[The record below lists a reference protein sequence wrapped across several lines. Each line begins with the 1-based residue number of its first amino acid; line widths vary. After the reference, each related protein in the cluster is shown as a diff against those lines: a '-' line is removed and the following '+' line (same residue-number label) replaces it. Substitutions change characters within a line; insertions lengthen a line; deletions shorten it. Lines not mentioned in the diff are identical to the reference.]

1 LLYIMKKLYARTEND
16 FEDQTFKALPARSSG
31 LHLDL
36 RLETLETSDAAG
48 WKSGLC
54 SALVAPPVYSNVSR
68 EQPLPPRRCRIPVIF
83 LGPLPQEKEQPVPI
97 QCGPVNSPAKKVT
110 KRNS

>member
-1 LLYIMKKLYARTEND
+1 MKKLYARTEND

-31 LHLDL
+31 SHLDL
-36 RLETLETSDAAG
+36 RLETLGTSNAAD
-48 WKSGLC
+48 WKSEQLA
-54 SALVAPPVYSNVSR
+54 ALAPPVYSNVSR
-68 EQPLPPRRCRIPVIF
+68 ERPLPPPHCRIPVIF